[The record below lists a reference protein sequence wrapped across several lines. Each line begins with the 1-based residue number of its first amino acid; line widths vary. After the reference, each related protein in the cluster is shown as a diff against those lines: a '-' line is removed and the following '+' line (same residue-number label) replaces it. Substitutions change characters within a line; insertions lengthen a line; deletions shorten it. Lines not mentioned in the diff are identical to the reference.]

1 MKYIINLTI
10 TFDPDSRVLM
20 LRNNDQITIGL
31 SKPATRLLIEL
42 IKNNKNELTRETL
55 IKHVWEDY
63 GFSPSS
69 ATLSN
74 HISELR
80 KSFEAL
86 GGSKDILIT
95 VPRVGFKM
103 EAEIHPETKLP
114 KEDTSVE
121 MIVPAVAASEP
132 AMQDNVT
139 PNFTDSG
146 HKTTLRRMLK
156 PSLALAL
163 ALALALGL
171 FAIAVAIKLITLNRD
186 EEPMLVGV
194 QDKCEIYTPGDNKK
208 NNEQSVRARKML
220 YDEKIDCA
228 QENHDIYYIE
238 ARPANDSLKINFM
251 AVCTQ
256 SADMNYKNCN
266 NYKLVE

>member
-10 TFDPDSRVLM
+10 TFDPDNRVLM

-31 SKPATRLLIEL
+31 SKPATRLLNEL

-95 VPRVGFKM
+95 VPRVGFKL

-121 MIVPAVAASEP
+121 MIVPAVAASELV
-132 AMQDNVT
+132 MQDNVT

-156 PSLALAL
+156 PS
-163 ALALALGL
+163 LALALGL

-220 YDEKIDCA
+220 YDEKIDCT